1 MDNLVTGRLYEQLFD
16 IINYRMRLSRA
27 IAEIYDKKTPAGGQ
41 NT

>member
-27 IAEIYDKKTPAGGQ
+27 IAEIYDKKTPTGGQ